1 MASKSF
7 RYIIFFILII
17 LAVFLISTAIQ
28 YSDVLLANLFWLA
41 LLGVIAYIVW
51 KYDMILQLLDYQ
63 RAVVYRF
70 GKVNRVGGPGWTFIW
85 PIIEEADIVDLRTK
99 TIDVPKQDVVT
110 KDGIEISID
119 AVVYLKV
126 KKDNQSVV
134 NSVIEVEDYVGASQ
148 LLVVS
153 TLRDVIGSIKLG
165 ELISSI
171 ELVNAQLKE
180 ALERTSK
187 NWGVTVDSIE
197 IKDIQI
203 PETVLSAM
211 HEEKAAVQHKLA
223 RMERALAHKAE
234 IEAVKE
240 AAKGLDEKALA
251 YYYIRAIEN
260 MSKTKGSKVFFPAEF
275 ANLAKSISA
284 STDLSDKEKKGL
296 VEKNE
301 YFKKL
306 LKNYVD
312 SAASKSKTK
321 SPKTKL
327 VKTKSSK
334 IKSKKSKFSKP
345 KVKKKASKK
354 KSSGKKKVVKN
365 KISN

>member
-1 MASKSF
+1 MLVLANKSF
-7 RYIIFFILII
+7 RYIIFLVLII
-17 LAVFLISTAIQ
+17 IAVFLISSAIQ
-28 YSDVLLANLFWLA
+28 YSDVLLANLFWLS
-41 LLGVIAYIVW
+41 LLGIIGFIVW
-51 KYDMILQLLDYQ
+51 KYDVVLQLLDYQ
-63 RAVVYRF
+63 RAIIYRF
-70 GKVNRVGGPGWTFIW
+70 GKVHRVGGPGWAFVW
-85 PIIEEADIVDLRTK
+85 PIIEEVDLVDLRTK

-119 AVVYLKV
+119 AIIYLKV

-153 TLRDVIGSIKLG
+153 TLRDVIGSMNLG
-165 ELISSI
+165 EVISSI

-180 ALERTSK
+180 TLEKTSK
-187 NWGVTVDSIE
+187 NWGVMVDSVE

-203 PETVLSAM
+203 PETVLNAM
-211 HEEKAAVQHKLA
+211 HEEKAAVQQKLA

-240 AAKGLDEKALA
+240 AAKDLDEKALA

-275 ANLAKSISA
+275 SNLARSIS
-284 STDLSDKEKKGL
+284 SSNILSDKEKRGL

-301 YFKKL
+301 YYKEL
-306 LKNYVD
+306 LKKYVD
-312 SAASKSKTK
+312 NAAKKAKSKTSK
-321 SPKTKL
+321 NKN
-327 VKTKSSK
+327 SSIK
-334 IKSKKSKFSKP
+334 NKSKKKT
-345 KVKKKASKK
+345 KKD
-354 KSSGKKKVVKN
+354 
-365 KISN
+365 

>member
-1 MASKSF
+1 MVLVLANKSF
-7 RYIIFFILII
+7 RYIIFLVLII
-17 LAVFLISTAIQ
+17 IAVFLISSAIQ
-28 YSDVLLANLFWLA
+28 YSDVLLANLFWLS
-41 LLGVIAYIVW
+41 LLGIIGFIVW
-51 KYDMILQLLDYQ
+51 KYDVVLQLLDYQ
-63 RAVVYRF
+63 RAIIYRF
-70 GKVNRVGGPGWTFIW
+70 GKVHRVGGPGWAFVW
-85 PIIEEADIVDLRTK
+85 PIIEEVDLVDLRTK

-119 AVVYLKV
+119 AIIYLKV

-153 TLRDVIGSIKLG
+153 TLRDVIGSMNLG
-165 ELISSI
+165 EVISSI

-180 ALERTSK
+180 TLEKTSK
-187 NWGVTVDSIE
+187 NWGVMVDSVE

-203 PETVLSAM
+203 PETVLNAM
-211 HEEKAAVQHKLA
+211 HEEKAAVQQKLA

-240 AAKGLDEKALA
+240 AAKDLDEKALA

-275 ANLAKSISA
+275 SNLARSIS
-284 STDLSDKEKKGL
+284 SSNILSDKEKRGL

-301 YFKKL
+301 YYKEL
-306 LKNYVD
+306 LKKYVD
-312 SAASKSKTK
+312 NAAKKAKSKTSK
-321 SPKTKL
+321 NKN
-327 VKTKSSK
+327 SSIK
-334 IKSKKSKFSKP
+334 NKSKKKT
-345 KVKKKASKK
+345 KKD
-354 KSSGKKKVVKN
+354 
-365 KISN
+365 